1 MNIINNGNENN
12 LEGTIVEPYGSV
24 INNFITKSGDI
35 DISII
40 PNNISKDVLI
50 KYLKEIE
57 EELVKEKKCS
67 MENNPIYV
75 NSRYALLSLIDI
87 DTKINIDI

>member
-1 MNIINNGNENN
+1 MNI
-12 LEGTIVEPYGSV
+12 
-24 INNFITKSGDI
+24 ITKSGDI